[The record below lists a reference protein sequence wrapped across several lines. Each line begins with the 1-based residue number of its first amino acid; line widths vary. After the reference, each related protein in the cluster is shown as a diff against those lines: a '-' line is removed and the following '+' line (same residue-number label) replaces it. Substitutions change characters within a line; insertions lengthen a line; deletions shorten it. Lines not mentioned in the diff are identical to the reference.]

1 MKLKAQP
8 LLFESMYELWLK
20 KPVMAA
26 EAWVRGTRKPREVI
40 RENETPPEDLSLPA
54 LEKRGMIEVAP
65 PLKVQSAEDLK
76 KIPADVDFFII
87 GETGDLFVPDEI
99 LEKLSSFGK
108 PIMAEWDAWGYSWF
122 GRLSKFRLEK
132 FFEQK
137 YFYTAGAEDLKAS
150 LGAVRAW
157 KKLTSL
163 RPLYVGEFPSHS
175 VVTSNKCFDFD
186 YLRKKFGIEISF
198 ISNEEYI
205 KTVENISEA
214 EAGKL
219 AGEWREKYEILD
231 GRENNLTLYARI
243 YLGIHKLLQEYKA
256 NALTMDC
263 AWLPDVEYVPCF
275 TFSQLIEEEIMAACE
290 GDLPALLMGAALMG
304 ASEEPVLMGNLD
316 ANATHKDLE
325 NNIITINHDLV
336 PLSLGHPTCRPKLR
350 DFHATGKGLTP
361 YVELKN
367 NELVTI
373 AGMHWDLDKML
384 VTKGLIRWTEDTTH
398 CRITIGIEVK
408 KAKQLH
414 KLSFGH
420 HQVMTYG
427 DHTQALQ
434 GLAQLLGLQYLEIN
448 QEWTHGK

>member
-26 EAWVRGTRKPREVI
+26 EAWVKGTRKPREVI
-40 RENETPPEDLSLPA
+40 REKEIPPEDLSLAA
-54 LEKRGMIEVAP
+54 LEKKGLVEVAP
-65 PLKVQSAEDLK
+65 PLKVKSSEDLQ
-76 KIPADVDFFII
+76 KIPAGVDFFII

-99 LEKLSSFGK
+99 LQKLSAFGK

-132 FFEQK
+132 FFEPK
-137 YFYTAGAEDLKAS
+137 YFYSAGAEDLKAA
-150 LGAVRAW
+150 LGAIRAW
-157 KKLTSL
+157 KKITTL
-163 RPLYVGEFPSHS
+163 RALYIGEFPSHS

-186 YLRKKFGIEISF
+186 DLKKRFGLEIIF
-198 ISNEEYI
+198 LDNQDYI
-205 KTVENISEA
+205 KAIENVPAAAA
-214 EAGKL
+214 EKL
-219 AGEWREKYEILD
+219 TEQWKRSYEILD
-231 GRENNLTLYARI
+231 GRENKLPLYARI
-243 YLGIHKLLQEYKA
+243 YLGIHQLLEEHRA

-275 TFSQLIEEEIMAACE
+275 TFSKLIEEGIIAACE
-290 GDLPALLMGAALMG
+290 GDLPALLMAAALQG
-304 ASEEPVLMGNLD
+304 ASAAPVLMGNLD
-316 ANATHKDLE
+316 ANATHEDLE

-336 PLSLGHPTCRPKLR
+336 PLSLGNPACRPKLR

-361 YVELKN
+361 YVDLKE

-373 AGMHWDLDKML
+373 AGLHWDLDKIL
-384 VTKGLIRWTEDTTH
+384 VTKGLTRWTEDTTH
-398 CRITIGIEVK
+398 CRITIGVEVK
-408 KAKQLH
+408 NARQVH

-427 DHTQALQ
+427 DHTRALE
-434 GLAQLLGLQYLEIN
+434 GFCQLLGLKFVEID
-448 QEWTHGK
+448 

>member
-26 EAWVRGTRKPREVI
+26 EAWVRGTRKPREII
-40 RENETPPEDLSLPA
+40 REQELPPEDLSLQA
-54 LEKRGMIEVAP
+54 LEKKGAVEVKP
-65 PLKVQSAEDLK
+65 PLKVQSIEDLE

-132 FFEQK
+132 FFEPK
-137 YFYTAGAEDLKAS
+137 YFYSAGAEDLKAS
-150 LGAVRAW
+150 LGAIKAW
-157 KKLTSL
+157 KKTTSL
-163 RPLYVGEFPSHS
+163 RPLYIGEFPSHS
-175 VVTSNKCFDFD
+175 VVTSNKCSDFD
-186 YLRKKFGIEISF
+186 YLKNRFGIEVTF
-198 ISNEEYI
+198 INYEEYI
-205 KTVENISEA
+205 KAVEDIPEA
-214 EAGKL
+214 EAEKL
-219 AGEWREKYEILD
+219 AEEWKRKYEILD
-231 GRENNLTLYARI
+231 GRENNLKLYARI
-243 YLGIHKLLQEYKA
+243 YLGIHKLLNEYKA

-275 TFSQLIEEEIMAACE
+275 AFSQLIEEGVIAAYE
-290 GDLPALLMGAALMG
+290 GDIPALLMAAALKG

-316 ANATHKDLE
+316 ANATHNDLE

-336 PLSLGHPTCRPKLR
+336 PVSMGHPTCRPKLR

-361 YVELKN
+361 YVDLKKN
-367 NELVTI
+367 KLVTI
-373 AGMHWDLDKML
+373 AGMHWDLDKIL
-384 VTKGLIRWTEDTTH
+384 VTKGLTRWTEDTTH

-408 KAKQLH
+408 KAKQVH

-420 HQVMTYG
+420 HQVIAYG
-427 DHTQALQ
+427 DHTRALE
-434 GLAQLLGLQYLEIN
+434 GAARLLGIQYLEI
-448 QEWTHGK
+448 E